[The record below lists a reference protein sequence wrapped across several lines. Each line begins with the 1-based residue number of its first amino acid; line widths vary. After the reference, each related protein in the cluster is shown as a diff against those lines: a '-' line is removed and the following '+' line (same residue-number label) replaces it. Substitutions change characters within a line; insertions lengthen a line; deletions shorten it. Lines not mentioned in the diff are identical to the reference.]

1 MKNLTL
7 EELVSF
13 KTGAVFINYINSFA
27 AVMADHIKKNL
38 SSKQKL
44 ETEIEWSKKID
55 LLNQTVEPSIDG
67 YVTKII
73 FKIKDNP
80 QGNLSFV
87 LGFCELENDTI
98 GLGYFQEINE
108 EIWSHA
114 EFIETPPSEIFEESN
129 ITIISNFLKNKTLPA
144 AHRAH
149 GENDIPA

>member
-1 MKNLTL
+1 MKNLTV

-13 KTGAVFINYINSFA
+13 KTGAAFINYINSFA
-27 AVMADHIKKNL
+27 AVMADHIQKNL
-38 SSKQKL
+38 SSTQQL
-44 ETEIEWSKKID
+44 ETEITWGKSID
-55 LLNQTVEPSIDG
+55 LLNQTVPGFGHDFS
-67 YVTKII
+67 THII

-87 LGFCELENDTI
+87 LGFCELDNETI

-114 EFIETPPSEIFEESN
+114 DYIETPPSEIFEESN

-144 AHRAH
+144 AHRVH
-149 GENDIPA
+149 GENDIPK